1 VSTTETVPTKRPWP
15 PVWRGLFVG
24 EETWADRFPFTI
36 GAQQALL
43 VLGPPR
49 SGKTTSVVVPN
60 VLIGPGAVVTTSTK
74 TDVVA
79 WTAERRAKRGRTWL
93 FDPSGTIGPRGLTPL
108 RWSPVSGCQ
117 DWAVANDRAHAL
129 ASASRSGG
137 GSYLADHWSERAE
150 ALLAPLLHAAALGG
164 KTMASVL
171 RWVLRKDVD
180 EAVELTSGTDGHFLA
195 ADTIEGVL
203 TTDARERSGIFS
215 TAANLLAA
223 YRNPAALQA
232 TIEPNFD
239 PEAFV
244 RSSDTVYICAP
255 AAEQD
260 LLAPIVIAFLEALRR
275 LTYLRPPVCPPVL
288 FVLDE
293 VANIAPL
300 PQLPSLVAEGGSQGL
315 ETVACLQDLSQA
327 RARWG
332 PAADG
337 FLTLFGWKML
347 LPGIADMR
355 TLQLVSALAGDVDVV
370 MRSVTETGNFLT
382 ALHTGHPRFSVT
394 RHAERRPRLPIDE
407 VAKIPPGFSLLLG
420 PGTGPALLQL
430 RPVWE
435 DYWEKILDGTWER
448 DVASGK
454 FAR

>member
-1 VSTTETVPTKRPWP
+1 M
-15 PVWRGLFVG
+15 
-24 EETWADRFPFTI
+24 
-36 GAQQALL
+36 
-43 VLGPPR
+43 
-49 SGKTTSVVVPN
+49 
-60 VLIGPGAVVTTSTK
+60 
-74 TDVVA
+74 
-79 WTAERRAKRGRTWL
+79 
-93 FDPSGTIGPRGLTPL
+93 
-108 RWSPVSGCQ
+108 
-117 DWAVANDRAHAL
+117 ANDRAHAL

-260 LLAPIVIAFLEALRR
+260 LLAPIVVAFLESA
-275 LTYLRPPVCPPVL
+275 PPPH
-288 FVLDE
+288 
-293 VANIAPL
+293 L
-300 PQLPSLVAEGGSQGL
+300 PAAAGVPAGAV
-315 ETVACLQDLSQA
+315 
-327 RARWG
+327 RARRG
-332 PAADG
+332 GQHRPAAPAA
-337 FLTLFGWKML
+337 F
-347 LPGIADMR
+347 PGGR
-355 TLQLVSALAGDVDVV
+355 G
-370 MRSVTETGNFLT
+370 R
-382 ALHTGHPRFSVT
+382 
-394 RHAERRPRLPIDE
+394 
-407 VAKIPPGFSLLLG
+407 
-420 PGTGPALLQL
+420 
-430 RPVWE
+430 
-435 DYWEKILDGTWER
+435 
-448 DVASGK
+448 
-454 FAR
+454 

>member
-1 VSTTETVPTKRPWP
+1 VPSTETVPSTRPWP

-24 EETWADRFPFTI
+24 EETWHDRFPFCI
-36 GAQQALL
+36 GPQQALL

-79 WTAERRAKRGRTWL
+79 WTAALRAKRGRTWL
-93 FDPSGTIGPRGLTPL
+93 FDPSGTIGPKGLTPL
-108 RWSPVSGCQ
+108 RWSPVTGCE

-137 GSYLADHWSERAE
+137 GSYLSDHWSERAE

-180 EAVELTSGTDGHFLA
+180 EAVDLATGADGHFLA

-203 TTDARERSGIFS
+203 GTDARERSGIFS

-223 YRNPAALQA
+223 YRNPAALEA
-232 TIEPNFD
+232 TMEPNFD

-260 LLAPIVIAFLEALRR
+260 LLAPIVIAFWTWCAGSPTCGRWGARR
-275 LTYLRPPVCPPVL
+275 CCSCSTRSPTSPRCPSCPPL
-288 FVLDE
+288 F
-293 VANIAPL
+293 PR
-300 PQLPSLVAEGGSQGL
+300 AEAKVWKLWHAYRTSPRPEPVG
-315 ETVACLQDLSQA
+315 A
-327 RARWG
+327 RR
-332 PAADG
+332 
-337 FLTLFGWKML
+337 
-347 LPGIADMR
+347 R
-355 TLQLVSALAGDVDVV
+355 TGC
-370 MRSVTETGNFLT
+370 
-382 ALHTGHPRFSVT
+382 
-394 RHAERRPRLPIDE
+394 
-407 VAKIPPGFSLLLG
+407 
-420 PGTGPALLQL
+420 
-430 RPVWE
+430 
-435 DYWEKILDGTWER
+435 
-448 DVASGK
+448 
-454 FAR
+454 

>member
-1 VSTTETVPTKRPWP
+1 
-15 PVWRGLFVG
+15 
-24 EETWADRFPFTI
+24 
-36 GAQQALL
+36 
-43 VLGPPR
+43 
-49 SGKTTSVVVPN
+49 
-60 VLIGPGAVVTTSTK
+60 
-74 TDVVA
+74 
-79 WTAERRAKRGRTWL
+79 
-93 FDPSGTIGPRGLTPL
+93 
-108 RWSPVSGCQ
+108 
-117 DWAVANDRAHAL
+117 
-129 ASASRSGG
+129 
-137 GSYLADHWSERAE
+137 
-150 ALLAPLLHAAALGG
+150 
-164 KTMASVL
+164 MASVL

-275 LTYLRPPVCPPVL
+275 LTYLRPPGCPPVL

-370 MRSVTETGNFLT
+370 MRSVTATYGV
-382 ALHTGHPRFSVT
+382 HGGSSVT

-420 PGTGPALLQL
+420 PGSGPALLQL

-435 DYWEKILDGTWER
+435 DYWQKILDGTWER